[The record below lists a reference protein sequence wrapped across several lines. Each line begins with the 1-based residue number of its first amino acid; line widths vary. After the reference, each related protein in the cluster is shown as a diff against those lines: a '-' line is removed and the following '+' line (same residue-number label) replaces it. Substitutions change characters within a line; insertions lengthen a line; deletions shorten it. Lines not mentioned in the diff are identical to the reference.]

1 MNRPAL
7 YKVLNADGSV
17 CNGGTGKWPLPRNGE
32 PGEWHWVRGPLVP
45 CENALHL
52 CRREDLIYW
61 LGPAIFAAESAGDEW
76 LEEKSKVCVRRAR
89 LVHHIETWNERTAR
103 LFAADCAEHVLPN
116 WERLYASDYRVR
128 KTIETARLF
137 ARGEVDIY
145 ALRAAYLAA
154 LSAARSASAALSAS
168 AAYLAADSA
177 SAAYLAADSAAYLAA
192 DSASAAYWDLAAR
205 SASAALSAALSASAA
220 YWDLAAYSA
229 ECRWQTDRL
238 FDHLEGRAT

>member
-1 MNRPAL
+1 MSRPAL

-32 PGEWHWVRGPLVP
+32 PGEWHRVRGPLVP
-45 CENALHL
+45 RENALHL

-116 WERLYASDYRVR
+116 WERLYPYDDRVR

-154 LSAARSASAALSAS
+154 RSAALSASAADSAARSASAALSAS
-168 AAYLAADSA
+168 AAYLAA
-177 SAAYLAADSAAYLAA
+177 
-192 DSASAAYWDLAAR
+192 R
-205 SASAALSAALSASAA
+205 SAALSASAA
-220 YWDLAAYSA
+220 RSASAAYSA